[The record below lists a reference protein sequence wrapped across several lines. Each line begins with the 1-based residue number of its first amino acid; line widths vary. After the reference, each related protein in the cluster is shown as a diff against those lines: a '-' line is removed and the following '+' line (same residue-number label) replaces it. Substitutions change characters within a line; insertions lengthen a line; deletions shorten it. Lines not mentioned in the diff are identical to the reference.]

1 MCTPLIVHMAG
12 VRDQTPHVLCI
23 YHCLHC
29 CILCSFTSRCISLR
43 APLMQSSLKCGCYL
57 RLFKS
62 SASARYRTRS
72 EPMSALVTHVQV
84 PSVPLV
90 LSCCCLLH
98 PDHMLV
104 IHCTIDISAHTLL
117 KMWLLV
123 LYCSH
128 VSSCLKQ
135 VLSIMIL
142 LFTDT

>member
-1 MCTPLIVHMAG
+1 MCTPLIVRMAG
-12 VRDQTPHVLCI
+12 MSDQTFHMLCI

-29 CILCSFTSRCISLR
+29 CVLCNFTIRRIYLH
-43 APLMQSSLKCGCYL
+43 APLVQSSLKCGYYL

-62 SASARYRTRS
+62 SASAHYKTRS
-72 EPMSALVTHVQV
+72 EPTSALVSHVQV
-84 PSVPLV
+84 PSVPLF
-90 LSCCCLLH
+90 LSRCCLPH

-104 IHCTIDISAHTLL
+104 IHCTIDISAHTFL

-128 VSSCLKQ
+128 VSCCLRQ
-135 VLSIMIL
+135 VLSVMIL